1 MQGVCQPT
9 EQVVRESAESHYFEQ
24 RPYGVTVTGTAE
36 PVPNQ
41 AAPSWTRSMTSA
53 LAPVG
58 GGASVIET
66 TSWSP
71 GRSTRGSATRGP
83 SHNRTVPFA
92 PSQCDDTET
101 GRAPSGDNSTELAL
115 RIVTATGAG
124 AERDTELML
133 NPTDARRSAI
143 TVSGR
148 SSVATPCAEN
158 HDTPSRTRS
167 TRSTYD
173 PAVVGASTITA
184 VCVDAPGAISAAR
197 SARAPSQRTMP
208 PS

>member
-1 MQGVCQPT
+1 
-9 EQVVRESAESHYFEQ
+9 
-24 RPYGVTVTGTAE
+24 
-36 PVPNQ
+36 
-41 AAPSWTRSMTSA
+41 MTSA

-101 GRAPSGDNSTELAL
+101 GRAPSGDSSTELAL

-184 VCVDAPGAISAAR
+184 VCVDAPGAISAAS

-208 PS
+208 PFAANRCDDRRTGFAPFADQENAPVFDTSAASRTRWPGSIGLGGTIE